1 MSTPANPRRSNRL
14 APALIASG
22 WAAIAIAAGLFPA
35 PLVAQERPAVPEQ
48 GQQPPRQAP
57 APQAE
62 PPAPQTQPAVDES
75 EGRDALMARV
85 IEVNGD
91 VQHAP
96 MGSREWAPCQID
108 DEYPE
113 RTKIRTG
120 VRSSI
125 KLQIGEEEPYTVMV
139 IESVGLTVL
148 SEAYKTGAVK
158 RVRVGVGYGGVRA
171 GVAEGG
177 LESDFTIDTPV
188 ATLSKRGTWNFGIY
202 YERAT
207 GRFEAFLLDR
217 GLVDVLNKLRGQ
229 TRRLQPGQLVTQ
241 AMRRWADEAQVRR
254 NVSIVDLFGQENID
268 VAFNRIR
275 NDGLGVVDPGSGNKP
290 LLNLS
295 SQFAQREFG
304 QMLMQNIAAP
314 IDLTPEPGER
324 TPVFRPEGFF
334 GSGRGDELIP
344 VLIDPNSA
352 LVKRGYARPGTY
364 RIRRSAAE
372 DWLRR
377 SGNK

>member
-1 MSTPANPRRSNRL
+1 MSRPANPLRTRRRMPRSALLTAL
-14 APALIASG
+14 AVAAL
-22 WAAIAIAAGLFPA
+22 LPA
-35 PLVAQERPAVPEQ
+35 PLIAQDKPAPPERGAA
-48 GQQPPRQAP
+48 PRQPAP

-62 PPAPQTQPAVDES
+62 PPAPGNQPAVDETD
-75 EGRDALMARV
+75 GRAPLAARV

-96 MGSREWAPCQID
+96 MGSREWTPCKVD

-113 RTKIRTG
+113 KTKIRTG

-125 KLQIGEEEPYTVMV
+125 KLQIGQEEPYTVMV

-177 LESDFTIDTPV
+177 LQSDFTIDTPV

-202 YERAT
+202 YERTT

-241 AMRRWADEAQVRR
+241 AMRRWADEAQIRR
-254 NVSIVDLFGQENID
+254 NVSIVDLFGQGDVD

-275 NDGLGVVDPGSGNKP
+275 NDGLGVLDPGSGNKP

-314 IDLTPEPGER
+314 IDLTPGGGER

-334 GSGRGDELIP
+334 GTGRGDELIP
-344 VLIDPNSA
+344 VLIDPNNA
-352 LVKRGYARPGTY
+352 LVKRGLARPGTY

-372 DWLRR
+372 DWLR
-377 SGNK
+377 STGKK